1 MRELHADKI
10 RELSADEVQLKIRD
24 LREDLFNLRFR
35 NSMRQLDNPLRIRE
49 VRRDLARLMTILREH
64 ERGVRPLGVAKA
76 VSPKA

>member
-10 RELSADEVQLKIRD
+10 RELNADEVQLKIRD

-76 VSPKA
+76 V